1 MNENSLTLRLG
12 PYAEG
17 PAETPLLGRPV
28 ADLEASR
35 LFSMGG
41 VRMRR
46 MTGGDRLYVGEQT
59 DYLVHLDEQRR
70 VVAVVATLLPP
81 DQDVA
86 DEYYHVPLARPR
98 DGGPA
103 ELSYQWAMLVYLAHE
118 VLGLG
123 PGDAAQLL
131 ENLYRD
137 DYLPRSLGGARLSF
151 VAGRRFHGDKALCL
165 LTALPGEE
173 GAP

>member
-1 MNENSLTLRLG
+1 MSENTPKLQLG

-17 PAETPLLGRPV
+17 PPGAPLLGRPV
-28 ADLEASR
+28 ADLERSR
-35 LFSMGG
+35 LFSVGR

-46 MTGGDRLYVGEQT
+46 MTGGDRLYVGEHT
-59 DYLVHLDEQRR
+59 DYLIHLDGQRR
-70 VVAVVATLLPP
+70 VAAVVATLLPP

-86 DEYYHVPLARPR
+86 DEYYHVPLARTA
-98 DGGPA
+98 GGG
-103 ELSYQWAMLVYLAHE
+103 ESEMSYQSAMLIHLAHE
-118 VLGLG
+118 VIGLS

-131 ENLYRD
+131 GNLYRD
-137 DYLPRSLGGARLSF
+137 DFLPRSLGGVRLSF

-165 LTALPGEE
+165 LAVLPGEE